1 MKKNDLIKFYEEIEK
16 SMLLFFSENL
26 NIEIGDFSKEKLEDL
41 MKKKKY
47 EAELQNQILKIFNDI
62 EIARYSPISDYEKSN
77 ELLNECILVIRKIES
92 NRK

>member
-1 MKKNDLIKFYEEIEK
+1 M
-16 SMLLFFSENL
+16 S
-26 NIEIGDFSKEKLEDL
+26 IEIGDFSKEKLEDL

-62 EIARYSPISDYEKSN
+62 EIARYSPMSDYEKSN
-77 ELLNECILVIRKIES
+77 ELLNECVLVIRKIES

>member
-1 MKKNDLIKFYEEIEK
+1 
-16 SMLLFFSENL
+16 
-26 NIEIGDFSKEKLEDL
+26 

-62 EIARYSPISDYEKSN
+62 EIARYSPMSDYEKSN
-77 ELLNECILVIRKIES
+77 ELLNECVLVIRKIES